1 MGHEVN
7 GRNLIGITGLWFII
21 KGILNLVLG
30 FSFGNVVT
38 LVLFA
43 ALAYLMLQKKP
54 MTNYITAALLVV
66 VVLIHIKDNIANFR
80 ILYLGEAAVDVICA
94 YILVLNKDVREYMG
108 QSNN

>member
-54 MTNYITAALLVV
+54 MTNYITAVLLVAI
-66 VVLIHIKDNIANFR
+66 VLIHIKDNIKGFQM
-80 ILYLGEAAVDVICA
+80 LYLAEAAIDCVCA
-94 YILVLNKDVREYMG
+94 FTLVANKDVREYFK
-108 QSNN
+108 